1 MEECDSVNQS
11 ESDSE
16 LAKKRDASMAAQPT
30 RRFVLGAL
38 GAGITQIL
46 FRTQLEVPGLL
57 NDPTGE
63 PGKLDFRLSAVSSKI
78 LHISI
83 APMHSSLPEREPG
96 ILESIQEAP
105 LDVKKD
111 LPSHLLWNRHTIR
124 INADP
129 LRITVIDKADRVRQE
144 IQFDTDSTS
153 VRFRLGSRP
162 LFGLG
167 EGLIGDRRGSSDAMR
182 NGQGSP
188 ELRTIG
194 SRVPIPWLI
203 SPEGWGIF
211 VGLPLGTFDLTGE
224 MGVVSSPVATS
235 TRNVYLVLGDSPAEV
250 LRGYAELTG
259 LPHLPPLWSL
269 GYLQSHR
276 TLANRDEV
284 MSIAK
289 TFREKKL
296 PCDGLI
302 YLGTGFCPSGWNT
315 GHGSFTFNAK
325 AFPDPTEMLR
335 ELHRAHFNVVL
346 HVVPPHDF
354 HGKITDTGSA
364 LHSPGDAAPYWAK
377 HLPLEQLGVDGWW
390 PDEGDLLPAEARLE
404 RNEMYWEGQRKA
416 HPERRP
422 FALHRNGYA
431 GLQRYGWLW
440 SGDVDS
446 TWKTLAAQVA
456 NAINVGL
463 CGIPYWG
470 TDTGGF
476 VPTPELTAE
485 LYVRWFQFS
494 AFCPLFRSHG
504 RTWKLRLPWGWNL
517 GTPGPLE
524 GAERLGDW
532 PARQDLHNPEIEA
545 ICRKYLEL
553 RYQLLPYIYSTF
565 EVAHRSGLPPI
576 RALWLAHPE
585 DEKALQI
592 ADQYMWGDH
601 ILVAPVLEPAA
612 KRRNIYLPPGVW
624 WDFWSHQR
632 TTSDRGI
639 EIARELD
646 LSTLPLYI
654 RAGAIVPMSP
664 VRQYVAEPT
673 DEPVTLRVYPGADGQ
688 FSWYEDDGISFAY
701 QQGEFGRT
709 ECSWQNST
717 RKLTIVR
724 TGKYIPSRSKNVII
738 RSMDTEES
746 KTISLTKQLTVIDL

>member
-1 MEECDSVNQS
+1 MPI
-11 ESDSE
+11 
-16 LAKKRDASMAAQPT
+16 KPT
-30 RRFVLGAL
+30 RRSVLGGL
-38 GAGITQIL
+38 GYGVAQTL
-46 FRTQLEVPGLL
+46 FRAQLKAAQLMSEDTGKPG
-57 NDPTGE
+57 E
-63 PGKLDFRLSAVSSKI
+63 LDFRVSALSPKI

-83 APMHSSLPEREPG
+83 APVHAVPPTREPG
-96 ILESIQEAP
+96 ILESPREISLERKGRFPQTVP
-105 LDVKKD
+105 WGQH
-111 LPSHLLWNRHTIR
+111 SIR
-124 INADP
+124 IDRDP
-129 LRITVIDKADRVRQE
+129 LRITVVDGAERIRQE
-144 IQFDTDSTS
+144 LQFDIDSTS

-167 EGLIGDRRGSSDAMR
+167 EGVIGDRRGTRDTMQ
-182 NGQGSP
+182 NGQRSP
-188 ELRTIG
+188 ELRTLG

-224 MGVVSSPVATS
+224 MGVLSSPVATS
-235 TRNVYLVLGDSPAEV
+235 TRNVYLALGDSPAEV
-250 LRGYAELTG
+250 LHGYAELTG
-259 LPHLPPLWSL
+259 FPHLPPLWAL
-269 GYLQSHR
+269 GYLQSQR

-284 MSIAK
+284 LGVAK

-315 GHGSFTFNAK
+315 GHGSFTFNEE
-325 AFPDPTEMLR
+325 AFPDPQKMLD
-335 ELHRAHFNVVL
+335 ELHSDHFKVVL

-354 HGKITDTGSA
+354 HGRISDTGTA
-364 LHSPGDAAPYWAK
+364 ANTPGDAAPYWAE
-377 HLPLEQLGVDGWW
+377 HLPLLKIGIDGWW

-404 RNEMYWEGQRKA
+404 RNEMYWDGPVRANPQ
-416 HPERRP
+416 RRP

-446 TWKTLAAQVA
+446 TWEALAAQVA
-456 NAINVGL
+456 DAINVGL

-476 VPTPELTAE
+476 VPTLELSPD
-485 LYVRWFQFS
+485 LYLRWFQFS

-524 GAERLGDW
+524 GAERLANW
-532 PARQDLHNPEIEA
+532 PAQHDLHNPDVER

-553 RYQLLPYIYSTF
+553 RYQLLPYNYSTF
-565 EVAHRSGLPPI
+565 EQAHRSGLPPV
-576 RALWLAHPE
+576 RALWLEHPR

-601 ILVAPVLEPAA
+601 ILVAPVLERAA
-612 KRRNIYLPPGVW
+612 TRRKTYLPPGEW
-624 WDFWSHQR
+624 WDFWTNQR
-632 TTSDRGI
+632 THSEQGT

-646 LSTLPLYI
+646 LSTMPLYV
-654 RAGAIVPMSP
+654 RAGAIVPVGP
-664 VRQYVAEPT
+664 ERQYVAEPSS
-673 DEPVTLRVYPGADGQ
+673 EPITLRIYPGADGR
-688 FSWYEDDGISFAY
+688 FSWYQDDGISFGY
-701 QQGEFGRT
+701 RQGRFLRID
-709 ECSWQNST
+709 CSWQNST
-717 RKLTIVR
+717 KKLTLVR
-724 TGKYIPSRSKNVII
+724 SGEIASSTTPTFVVHSMETGESR
-738 RSMDTEES
+738 
-746 KTISLTKQLTVIDL
+746 TIHISNPVTAIDL

>member
-1 MEECDSVNQS
+1 MID
-11 ESDSE
+11 
-16 LAKKRDASMAAQPT
+16 DA
-30 RRFVLGAL
+30 
-38 GAGITQIL
+38 
-46 FRTQLEVPGLL
+46 E
-57 NDPTGE
+57 
-63 PGKLDFRLSAVSSKI
+63 
-78 LHISI
+78 
-83 APMHSSLPEREPG
+83 
-96 ILESIQEAP
+96 
-105 LDVKKD
+105 
-111 LPSHLLWNRHTIR
+111 
-124 INADP
+124 
-129 LRITVIDKADRVRQE
+129 RVRQE

-167 EGLIGDRRGSSDAMR
+167 EGLIGDRRGTKDAMR
-182 NGQGSP
+182 NGQSSP

-235 TRNVYLVLGDSPAEV
+235 TRNVYLILGDSPAEV
-250 LRGYAELTG
+250 LHGYAELTG
-259 LPHLPPLWSL
+259 FPHLPPLWSL

-276 TLANRDEV
+276 TLANREEV
-284 MSIAK
+284 MGIAK

-315 GHGSFTFNAK
+315 GHGSFTFNAEV
-325 AFPDPTEMLR
+325 FPDPKEMLG
-335 ELHRAHFNVVL
+335 ELHRDHFKVML

-364 LHSPGDAAPYWAK
+364 IHTAGNAVPYWAE
-377 HLPLEQLGVDGWW
+377 HLPLEQIGVDGWW
-390 PDEGDLLPAEARLE
+390 PDEGDLLPVEARLE
-404 RNEMYWEGQRKA
+404 RNEMYWDGQVKA

-446 TWKTLAAQVA
+446 TWQTLAEQVA
-456 NAINVGL
+456 DAINVGL

-476 VPTPELTAE
+476 VPTRELTPE

-524 GAERLGDW
+524 GAEQSVIGRLSRICTILMWNESVENILNFGINCC
-532 PARQDLHNPEIEA
+532 PTTTRHSNRHIDLVCHRFVRCGLHI
-545 ICRKYLEL
+545 RTMK
-553 RYQLLPYIYSTF
+553 R
-565 EVAHRSGLPPI
+565 RSGSQISTCGEITSWSRRCSSVRRRTEDISPAWRVVGLLDKSAHDEANEARKSRASWIFDNPAI
-576 RALWLAHPE
+576 RA
-585 DEKALQI
+585 
-592 ADQYMWGDH
+592 G
-601 ILVAPVLEPAA
+601 
-612 KRRNIYLPPGVW
+612 
-624 WDFWSHQR
+624 
-632 TTSDRGI
+632 
-639 EIARELD
+639 
-646 LSTLPLYI
+646 
-654 RAGAIVPMSP
+654 GAIVPMGP
-664 VRQYVAEPT
+664 VRQYATEPS
-673 DEPVTLRVYPGADGQ
+673 DEPVSFRIYPGADGQ
-688 FSWYEDDGISFAY
+688 FSWYQDDGISFAY
-701 QQGEFGRT
+701 QHGQFSRID
-709 ECSWQNST
+709 CSWQDST
-717 RKLTIVR
+717 RRLTLA
-724 TGKYIPSRSKNVII
+724 RSGGNAHIGRDEGRCTFNGHRKVEDD
-738 RSMDTEES
+738 SLDE
-746 KTISLTKQLTVIDL
+746 IS